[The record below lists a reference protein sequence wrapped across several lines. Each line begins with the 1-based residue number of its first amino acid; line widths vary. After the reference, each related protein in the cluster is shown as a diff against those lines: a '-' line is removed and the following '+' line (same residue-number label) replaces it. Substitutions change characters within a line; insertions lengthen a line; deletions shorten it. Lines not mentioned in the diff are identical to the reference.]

1 MAAYILLFLPFL
13 GALAEVQITVSP
25 SVTIGRD
32 ELGVACQFNTSDT
45 AITDVNSIQMYSN
58 ASGLLGSEDSK
69 IVSIVYDRSSNA
81 GLISW
86 QHSGIEG
93 RANVSGNVD
102 SPSSSLLHLHVP
114 ASNVLCEDG
123 VTHRCEFSVTRSGSP
138 LIQHRDATITVL
150 EGPNEVS
157 FSRFSSKPELFS
169 NASLSIY
176 PANTTVT
183 LTCNATVGSIP
194 EPMQL
199 CYLNGFEN
207 STGYV
212 PFNISSITDSGVMAS
227 GACNNR
233 RLLSFDYH
241 LETNDSAT
249 FLCMVGGNGTCVDGL
264 LEETYTIR
272 SESGDLYITTE
283 PGIENQTLTT
293 PDYVMENQ
301 TLITTEPVLGN
312 QSLTTTKPGI
322 ENQTFT
328 TTEPGIENQTLT
340 TSEPSV
346 ENQTLTTSEP
356 SVENQTLTTT
366 ETNVENQTFVTTTEH
381 GMENQTLTTTEPS
394 TENQTLTT
402 TEAGIENQTLTTTE
416 PSIENQTLT
425 TTEPSIENQTL
436 TATEP
441 GIENQTFVTTTEHNI
456 GNHTFSTTT
465 ETGNENQSTSWTND
479 TTFATAESST
489 DVNHTNW
496 TVSVVTEPNSS
507 FGMTTDS
514 NFSGETTKAT
524 THALSTSHASA
535 SASASTVD
543 GGEGGST
550 TISLEPHSTTT
561 LPVTTATAASVN
573 FTAEASSDAVPTSS
587 TSSVSSPLPSSSVSD
602 SSSTTLSTA
611 GVSDSPGPTLA
622 PTTGAQVTFTPG
634 ANPTTP
640 SSASKQFKFSVVCF
654 AAITLMNLL
663 LRKN

>member
-13 GALAEVQITVSP
+13 GSLAEVQITVSP
-25 SVTIGRD
+25 SVTLGRD
-32 ELGVACQFNTSDT
+32 ELGVACQYNTSDT

-123 VTHRCEFSVTRSGSP
+123 VTYRCEFSVTRSGSP

-150 EGPNEVS
+150 ERPNEVS

-183 LTCNATVGSIP
+183 LTCNSTVGSTP
-194 EPMQL
+194 EPVQL
-199 CYLNGFEN
+199 CYLDGSEN

-233 RLLSFDYH
+233 RLLSFEYH

-283 PGIENQTLTT
+283 P
-293 PDYVMENQ
+293 
-301 TLITTEPVLGN
+301 
-312 QSLTTTKPGI
+312 
-322 ENQTFT
+322 
-328 TTEPGIENQTLT
+328 
-340 TSEPSV
+340 
-346 ENQTLTTSEP
+346 
-356 SVENQTLTTT
+356 
-366 ETNVENQTFVTTTEH
+366 
-381 GMENQTLTTTEPS
+381 
-394 TENQTLTT
+394 
-402 TEAGIENQTLTTTE
+402 
-416 PSIENQTLT
+416 
-425 TTEPSIENQTL
+425 
-436 TATEP
+436 
-441 GIENQTFVTTTEHNI
+441 
-456 GNHTFSTTT
+456 
-465 ETGNENQSTSWTND
+465 
-479 TTFATAESST
+479 ESST